1 MFDPTDFPSPTMIPV
16 NGIELEV
23 FEAGQEHAGRPIV
36 LCHGWPELAFSW
48 RHQIAPLA
56 AAGYHVIV
64 PNQRGFGRSTCP
76 EEVEAYDIEHL
87 AGDLIGLLDHFG
99 YDDAVFVGHDW
110 GAGVIWWLTQLYP
123 DRVERVIA
131 LAMPYMERGEQPW
144 VEMMEQML
152 GPDYYFVHFNRHPG
166 VADAVLDRHPER
178 FLTNLYRANVP
189 PAPPAPG
196 NVMMNLALAETAAGD
211 PVLSDDELAVFVDAF
226 TTSGF
231 AGGINWYRNVD
242 RNWHLLADVDPVVHQ
257 PALMI
262 YGTQDLVPPN
272 PNLATFVPNV
282 DVVELDCGHWIA
294 DERPTETTRVILDW
308 LGRA

>member
-1 MFDPTDFPSPTMIPV
+1 
-16 NGIELEV
+16 
-23 FEAGQEHAGRPIV
+23 
-36 LCHGWPELAFSW
+36 
-48 RHQIAPLA
+48 
-56 AAGYHVIV
+56 
-64 PNQRGFGRSTCP
+64 
-76 EEVEAYDIEHL
+76 
-87 AGDLIGLLDHFG
+87 
-99 YDDAVFVGHDW
+99 
-110 GAGVIWWLTQLYP
+110 
-123 DRVERVIA
+123 
-131 LAMPYMERGEQPW
+131 
-144 VEMMEQML
+144 
-152 GPDYYFVHFNRHPG
+152 
-166 VADAVLDRHPER
+166 
-178 FLTNLYRANVP
+178 
-189 PAPPAPG
+189 
-196 NVMMNLALAETAAGD
+196 MMNLALADTAAGD